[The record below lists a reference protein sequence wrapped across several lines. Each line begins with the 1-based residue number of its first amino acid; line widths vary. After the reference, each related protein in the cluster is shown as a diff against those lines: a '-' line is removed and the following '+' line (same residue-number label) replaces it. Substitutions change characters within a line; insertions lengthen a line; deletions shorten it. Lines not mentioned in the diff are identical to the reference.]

1 MNPVFT
7 CDLCDKA
14 YIRQGNLARH
24 KAKHSVVEGADQVA
38 EVVAPL
44 VQVAADQVVD
54 APLFE
59 NIVLPAEFPDFD
71 EDYLALIDIEFDIDH
86 PMCGNCDDKDEENK
100 NLRKMNEKLLRKVIA
115 LEKAQKILRKAHKD
129 QKNETENARQL
140 LDQTTKVKLVEKQ
153 KVLTKKATQKVI
165 DVEEEAEPV
174 VEKCKGNG
182 LWQCETCDFFTENK
196 FAMKAHTHLNVH
208 TSRPIPVEK
217 KKQTVLLR
225 TFQCEKCDT
234 KCFDESELKYHM
246 ENEHRGPIPCRNGD
260 SCRFM
265 ASGRCKFTHREVV
278 EEGWEEVH
286 RRGRRAPTTTSR
298 NVQPCKYDDF
308 CTKGRFCAF
317 THSKWRS
324 SPIQSTGSRFQFF
337 YTEEDF
343 PSLQS
348 IRRNF

>member
-1 MNPVFT
+1 
-7 CDLCDKA
+7 
-14 YIRQGNLARH
+14 
-24 KAKHSVVEGADQVA
+24 
-38 EVVAPL
+38 
-44 VQVAADQVVD
+44 
-54 APLFE
+54 
-59 NIVLPAEFPDFD
+59 
-71 EDYLALIDIEFDIDH
+71 
-86 PMCGNCDDKDEENK
+86 MCGTCDDKDEENK
-100 NLRKMNEKLLRKVIA
+100 SLRKMNEKLLRKVIA

-140 LDQTTKVKLVEKQ
+140 LDQTTKVNLVEKQ

-286 RRGRRAPTTTSR
+286 RRGRRAPTTTAR
-298 NVQPCKYDDF
+298 GVQPCKYNEF

-324 SPIQSTGSRFQFF
+324 TGPKFQFY

-348 IRRNF
+348 IRRNY